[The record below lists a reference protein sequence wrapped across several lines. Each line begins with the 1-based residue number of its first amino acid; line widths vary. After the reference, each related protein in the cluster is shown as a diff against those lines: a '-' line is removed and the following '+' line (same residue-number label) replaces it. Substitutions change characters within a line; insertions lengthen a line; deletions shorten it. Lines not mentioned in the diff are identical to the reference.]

1 MALLL
6 DAYMQW
12 FHIGSYRLAVLF
24 SQRGGLV
31 HLTGK
36 AFTYSDVSDFQSMV
50 MCRGTSPRHGRSVC
64 GEI

>member
-1 MALLL
+1 VLLVAMDLLL

-31 HLTGK
+31 HPTGK
-36 AFTYSDVSDFQSMV
+36 
-50 MCRGTSPRHGRSVC
+50 H
-64 GEI
+64 

>member
-1 MALLL
+1 
-6 DAYMQW
+6 
-12 FHIGSYRLAVLF
+12 LAGLI

-36 AFTYSDVSDFQSMV
+36 AFTCSDVSDFQSMV
-50 MCRGTSPRHGRSVC
+50 MCRGTSPRHGRNVC